1 MYLSIRTGFKLLGQS
16 RTLWRLLRSPKRP
29 FGPPFRRP
37 FSVASLKISDPERGC
52 RVLKLFRTSSKPG
65 LIVRNMKLN
74 KTKVRWIL
82 RQKRKGVATK
92 DIARDMKVSTRRVQQ
107 VLKEY
112 RDTGEE
118 PCPGKN
124 LGRPAKPY
132 DEQEAQIV
140 KEAHERYRFGARM
153 LEQVIRKQ
161 YKIRISHN
169 RIHMYLKAQGLA
181 QEDQKKQK
189 QRKWVRYERE
199 HSLSAGHIDW
209 HEWDGTG
216 IKVCVV
222 LDDASRMV
230 LAGGEFS
237 VINTE
242 NSKLVIDQLVEKF
255 WWLCPMRELILDHGS
270 EFGAHR
276 IHDDGSWNSDFKN
289 QRNYS
294 APNNQHR
301 QTQLMRCRVASSRE
315 LTSSNFV
322 SRYRFPF

>member
-1 MYLSIRTGFKLLGQS
+1 
-16 RTLWRLLRSPKRP
+16 
-29 FGPPFRRP
+29 
-37 FSVASLKISDPERGC
+37 
-52 RVLKLFRTSSKPG
+52 
-65 LIVRNMKLN
+65 MKLN
-74 KTKVRWIL
+74 KTKIRWII

-92 DIARDMKVSTRRVQQ
+92 DIARDIKVSTRRVQQ

-112 RDTGEE
+112 RETGKE
-118 PCPGKN
+118 PSLGEN

-132 DEQEAQIV
+132 DEHEAQIV
-140 KEAHERYRFGARM
+140 KEAHEHYRFGARM
-153 LEQVIRKQ
+153 LEPAIRKR

-181 QEDQKKQK
+181 HENQKKQK
-189 QRKWVRYERE
+189 RRKWIRYERK

-209 HEWDGTG
+209 HEVDGTG

-242 NSKLVIDQLVEKF
+242 NSKRVIDQLVERF

-276 IHDDGSWNSDFKN
+276 IHDDGSWKSDFKN
-289 QRNYS
+289 HLEKYGIRPILARVKHPQTNGKLERFFGEYKKHRAFFNSFDEFISWY
-294 APNNQHR
+294 NNRPHGSLNFQSLETPEMAFRRKMPLEAYFAIGHR
-301 QTQLMRCRVASSRE
+301 LFG
-315 LTSSNFV
+315 L
-322 SRYRFPF
+322 